1 MDKVEKTKE
10 SLKIDDIH
18 EDDRKRLFKK
28 FVEHGG
34 EVIDEKAKR
43 RNLAIDREKQRELKK
58 RTAEKQRS
66 SRQSVAAK
74 SAKRSPVKTGKK
86 PDKSQPRLKIFFD
99 RLKLRFRL
107 KWLKVTQFNGLYFNI
122 KFLERFNNTYK
133 PALIELQMQYLDIF
147 KSNPRASQK
156 IVANLDRMKPLLYEL
171 IEIVSNIYDNISIN
185 QIVDHY
191 KNFPDVPKNISEL
204 KEPLMEYYR
213 KIYILKPYENTILN
227 AFEKALLIQS
237 KVDQKKNTS
246 YSQQRRKIKNALYLV
261 FNKLFPRL
269 HWLFCHYE
277 GRILEIDD
285 REIENILKITSDD
298 IPGHRHTGSKKD
310 RERDEERSPA
320 GEEGSTGE
328 EDEDTEEREEVSAS
342 VKEGL
347 RLMSK
352 LDLKK
357 LKQEFYSDDAYRLLS
372 IRDKVLIT
380 YILFREFD
388 KEYSFIL
395 TTNKIKYRIDI
406 SQKNKLDFKTR
417 MQEYYD
423 LMRKC
428 FSLFKDYTSV
438 TNDFKRMESEKPMT
452 NTQYMQYSRRLAD
465 INKKR
470 TQSAQK
476 ARNAVKSYMDRLSA
490 DLEVLIG
497 DYQDEKRLIENP
509 DDILEFIPQIEGEK
523 KIHGKNISQAIMV
536 IFYFASAFSYRLG
549 FGGDLAGSM
558 EFDTEEQ
565 IRKGLE
571 ETGSNEEDEIDEEV
585 IGDLED
591 SDKSI
596 LDELDDI
603 L

>member
-34 EVIDEKAKR
+34 EVIDEKSKR
-43 RNLAIDREKQRELKK
+43 RNLIIDREKQRDFK
-58 RTAEKQRS
+58 RRTDERR
-66 SRQSVAAK
+66 SRQPAGKTAVKKTLTKAGKRREK
-74 SAKRSPVKTGKK
+74 SDSILKQFFGRFMLRVK
-86 PDKSQPRLKIFFD
+86 
-99 RLKLRFRL
+99 L
-107 KWLKVTQFNGLYFNI
+107 KWLKVTQLNGLYFNI
-122 KFLERFNNTYK
+122 KFLERFNNAYK
-133 PALIELQMQYLDIF
+133 PAFIEIQMQYLDIF
-147 KSNPRASQK
+147 KSNPGVSKK
-156 IVANLDRMKPLLYEL
+156 IIFNLDRVKPLLYEL
-171 IEIVSNIYDNISIN
+171 IEIVSNLYDNITIN

-204 KEPLMEYYR
+204 KEPLMNYYR
-213 KIYILKPYENTILN
+213 RLYILKPYENTILN
-227 AFEKALLIQS
+227 AFERALVLQS
-237 KVDQKKNTS
+237 RIDQKKNVS
-246 YSQQRRKIKNALYLV
+246 YSQQRRKIKNALYLL

-277 GRILEIDD
+277 SKIYEIDD
-285 REIENILKITSDD
+285 REIEKILKITGDD
-298 IPGHRHTGSKKD
+298 IPGHRHSGSKKD
-310 RERDEERSPA
+310 REREEAASQTHDESSPDEEES
-320 GEEGSTGE
+320 GESE
-328 EDEDTEEREEVSAS
+328 EISDNIRN
-342 VKEGL
+342 GL
-347 RLMSK
+347 RIMSR
-352 LDLKK
+352 LDIKK
-357 LKQEFYSDDAYRLLS
+357 LKQEFYSDDAYKFLS

-406 SQKNKLDFKTR
+406 SQKNKLDFRSR

-428 FSLFKDYTSV
+428 FSLFKDYASV
-438 TNDFKRMESEKPMT
+438 SNDYKKMEGEKPMT
-452 NTQYMQYSRRLAD
+452 NTQYIQYSRRLTD

-470 TQSAQK
+470 TQSAQN
-476 ARNAVKSYMDRLSA
+476 ARNAVKSYMDRLSS
-490 DLEVLIG
+490 DLAVLIE
-497 DYQDEKRLIENP
+497 DYFDEKKLVENP
-509 DDILEFIPQIEGEK
+509 DEILEFIPQIEGEK
-523 KIHGKNISQAIMV
+523 KINGKSIGQAIMIV
-536 IFYFASAFSYRLG
+536 HNFASAFSYRLG
-549 FGGDLAGSM
+549 FGGDLTGSI

-565 IRKGLE
+565 IRKELE
-571 ETGSNEEDEIDEEV
+571 EAGDRHEGDEEKEV
-585 IGDLED
+585 IGSLEE